1 MDADEVPGFTTRDNT
16 EAHPDDLVPSSGT
29 GQGPVGAPLP
39 ERHRSPRSVH
49 MRPRVAVAAP
59 AVPLL
64 SEGACMSYKFVIVH
78 RAATERMVDVG
89 S

>member
-1 MDADEVPGFTTRDNT
+1 
-16 EAHPDDLVPSSGT
+16 
-29 GQGPVGAPLP
+29 
-39 ERHRSPRSVH
+39 